1 MSQVPERREKQKKKK
16 AAPKCKHCKQPLKG
30 HKNVVDCPRNRKEK
44 INCYY
49 SFINRGSL
57 LIYKDDS
64 FSGIFMSY
72 NVQVSINLSE
82 YDTMP

>member
-1 MSQVPERREKQKKKK
+1 MLLIALGIGK
-16 AAPKCKHCKQPLKG
+16 
-30 HKNVVDCPRNRKEK
+30 K

-49 SFINRGSL
+49 LFIKSGSG
-57 LIYKDDS
+57 LIYVDDS

-82 YDTMP
+82 YVTMPWAKCVQF

>member
-1 MSQVPERREKQKKKK
+1 MLLIALGIGK
-16 AAPKCKHCKQPLKG
+16 
-30 HKNVVDCPRNRKEK
+30 K

-49 SFINRGSL
+49 LFINRGSV
-57 LIYKDDS
+57 LIYMDDS

>member
-1 MSQVPERREKQKKKK
+1 MLLIALGIGK
-16 AAPKCKHCKQPLKG
+16 
-30 HKNVVDCPRNRKEK
+30 K
-44 INCYY
+44 INYY
-49 SFINRGSL
+49 SFINCGSV

>member
-1 MSQVPERREKQKKKK
+1 MLLIALGIGK
-16 AAPKCKHCKQPLKG
+16 
-30 HKNVVDCPRNRKEK
+30 K

-49 SFINRGSL
+49 LFINRSSVP
-57 LIYKDDS
+57 IYMDDS

-82 YDTMP
+82 YDSMP